1 MVCEACGCEA
11 QDDIGD
17 LLTLAVVGRTEPVM
31 LTAVD
36 AGKKLSMFGWVS
48 NLADDVGDAGSVG
61 SSQDVLVGCAFCNV
75 M

>member
-1 MVCEACGCEA
+1 MVCEACGCKA

-36 AGKKLSMFGWVS
+36 AGKRLRMFG
-48 NLADDVGDAGSVG
+48 
-61 SSQDVLVGCAFCNV
+61 
-75 M
+75 